1 MKGIFSVIVENKSG
15 VLSKIAGLFSR
26 RGFNIDSLTVGP
38 LDEPHTSGMT
48 IVSDGDER
56 ILEQIDKQLNK
67 KIDVIKVRR
76 LRESQCICRELVL
89 VKVAYQKG
97 NRRDIMDVCSIVNAK
112 IVNVS
117 SNSMIIEL
125 CDTTD
130 NVNSFIELVK
140 PYGILEIG
148 RTGMLAVQK
157 ENGIND

>member
-38 LDEPHTSGMT
+38 LDEPQTSGMT

-76 LRESQCICRELVL
+76 LQESQCICRELLL
-89 VKVAYQKG
+89 VKVSYNKST
-97 NRRDIMDVCSIVNAK
+97 RRDIMDVCSIANAK

-117 SNSMIIEL
+117 SNTMIIEL
-125 CDTTD
+125 CDTTESVG
-130 NVNSFIELVK
+130 NFIDLIK
-140 PYGILEIG
+140 PFGILEIG
-148 RTGMLAVQK
+148 RTGMLALQK
-157 ENGIND
+157 ENGINE

>member
-38 LDEPHTSGMT
+38 LDEPQTSGMT

-76 LRESQCICRELVL
+76 LQESQCICRELLL
-89 VKVAYQKG
+89 VKVAYLKS
-97 NRRDIMDVCSIVNAK
+97 NRREIMEICSIVNAK
-112 IVNVS
+112 IVNLS

-125 CDTTD
+125 CDTTETVD
-130 NVNSFIELVK
+130 NFIDLIK

-148 RTGMLAVQK
+148 RTGMLALQK
-157 ENGIND
+157 ENGLNE